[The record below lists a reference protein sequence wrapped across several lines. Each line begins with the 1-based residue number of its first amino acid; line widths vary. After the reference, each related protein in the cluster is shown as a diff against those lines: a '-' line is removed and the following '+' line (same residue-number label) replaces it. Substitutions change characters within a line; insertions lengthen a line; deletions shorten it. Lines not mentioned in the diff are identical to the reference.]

1 MNPLRKKKHCLA
13 RKHPRLWSDEL
24 NIQLLADLQTESM
37 AWRL

>member
-13 RKHPRLWSDEL
+13 RKHRQLWSNEL
-24 NIQLLADLQTESM
+24 NIQLLVDLQTESM